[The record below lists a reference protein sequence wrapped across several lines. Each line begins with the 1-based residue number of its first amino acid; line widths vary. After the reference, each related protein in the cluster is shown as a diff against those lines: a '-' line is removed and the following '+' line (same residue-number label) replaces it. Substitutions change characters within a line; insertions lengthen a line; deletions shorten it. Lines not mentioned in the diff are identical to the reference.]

1 MSSTPKTAD
10 QRVVRGD
17 ATRSQIL
24 AAAREV
30 LAADGYTGASTR
42 AVAERAGVQ
51 LSLVHYHFG
60 GKPGLLAAVLAHEN
74 ERLLARQQKLYAKE
88 EPLAEKWRTACA
100 YLRQDL
106 RSGYVRILW
115 ELWTAGLTD
124 ADLAQ
129 QWREAMVAWRSLLER
144 VVDEWAAETRIE
156 LPMSAAA
163 IATLVANA
171 FQGAEVEILAG
182 VSEREAPHFEALEA
196 VAALIERLEADGQ
209 SKESSTG

>member
-1 MSSTPKTAD
+1 MSSGAKTAD
-10 QRVVRGD
+10 LRVARGD

-24 AAAREV
+24 AAARDV
-30 LAADGYTGASTR
+30 LAADGYSGTSTR

-60 GKPGLLAAVLAHEN
+60 GKRGLLSAVLAHEN
-74 ERLLARQQKLYAKE
+74 ERLLARQQKLFAKD

-115 ELWTAGLTD
+115 ELWAAGLTD
-124 ADLAQ
+124 DDLAQ
-129 QWREAMVAWRSLLER
+129 RWREAMVEWRSLLER
-144 VVDEWAAETRIE
+144 VVEQWAAEGNVE
-156 LPMSAAA
+156 LPMPAAA
-163 IATLVANA
+163 IAALVVNV

-182 VSEREAPHFEALEA
+182 VSEDEAPHFEALEA
-196 VAALIERLEADGQ
+196 VGELISRLE
-209 SKESSTG
+209 T

>member
-1 MSSTPKTAD
+1 MSSGSKTLD
-10 QRVVRGD
+10 QRVARGD

-24 AAAREV
+24 TAAREA
-30 LAADGYTGASTR
+30 LAADGYSGTTTR
-42 AVAERAGVQ
+42 AVADRAGVQ

-60 GKPGLLAAVLAHEN
+60 GKQGLLAAVLAHEN
-74 ERLLARQQKLYAKE
+74 ERLLARQQKLYAKD

-115 ELWTAGLTD
+115 ELWAAGLTD
-124 ADLAQ
+124 PDLAGR
-129 QWREAMVAWRSLLER
+129 WRDAMGEWRSLLQDVVER
-144 VVDEWAAETRIE
+144 WVAEKNVQ
-156 LPMSAAA
+156 LPMPAAA

-182 VSEREAPHFEALEA
+182 VSEEEAPHYEALEA
-196 VAALIERLEADGQ
+196 VAALIARLEA
-209 SKESSTG
+209 